1 MRTIICRIFVML
13 IGMVISADTF
23 AQSQTAGKSVVYI
36 DYFYR
41 PTSVPYSW
49 VEALRSKIIEG
60 ITETNRVTIIDVD
73 TEKALQV
80 EKARRE
86 SGNLSADGDMERLA
100 VMSELGANYIIQGN
114 VSAFTVEHVKPKDGT
129 PYYRGTVAYTLKVV
143 NPKDGTVLSTQTFNH
158 GGSLTELTSGNT
170 RDEAAVDVVKYARKA
185 MRRLIDKA
193 FKLNGTILEISKS
206 KGGEAEMV
214 YISLGSDHGVTE
226 KGLFKVFVL
235 RTVAGRASRSEIG
248 VLKVEAVEGAD
259 LTLCEVKKGGKE
271 IKAAMEAGQTIEIES
286 FRKKSFMESVGT
298 VI

>member
-1 MRTIICRIFVML
+1 MKSLFYRILLL
-13 IGMVISADTF
+13 IFGITASVNMY

-41 PTSVPYSW
+41 PTSIPYAW

-60 ITETNRVTIIDVD
+60 IAETNRVTIIDVD
-73 TEKALQV
+73 TEKSLQV

-114 VSAFTVEHVKPKDGT
+114 VSAFPVKYVTPKDGT
-129 PYYRGTVAYTLKVV
+129 PYYSATVAYTLKVV
-143 NPKDGTVLSTQTFNH
+143 NPKDGTVMSTQTFNH
-158 GGSLTELTSGNT
+158 GGSLTELTSGST
-170 RDEAAVDVVKYARKA
+170 RDAAAVDVVKYARKA
-185 MRRLIDKA
+185 MRSLIDKA

-206 KGGEAEMV
+206 KGCEAEKV

-226 KGLFKVFVL
+226 KGLFKVYVL